1 MFNDVLTSSKGPGII
16 GMGFAIVVLGGFSG
30 LGLMVLN
37 SDGYVEAPI
46 EDQIKDQLVTLDGIA
61 ADISD
66 ERTAVQM
73 YRERQD
79 TLAKKPIY
87 EKRLA
92 RQEKA
97 GADLKAEG
105 EGLNTSINALGEEW
119 ESYKESYR
127 KNERARIKG
136 KRMDL
141 SKTLG
146 ADYKDVK
153 ITGANPIELRAMLS
167 AGPRGIPYEKLPLDL
182 QDLLQ
187 FDAEEANAYKVA
199 IGKIEKLKGQNIAKF
214 NKQQAQLNAAQKAA
228 QKVKDIARK
237 RREIQNAKLK
247 AEAKRKEAAREDA
260 NAQREQDAVNRGRA
274 AGRMVNLVK
283 VRAAQSRAQ
292 RARKA
297 ATYYDREAT
306 TKQAEIEKLQRE

>member
-1 MFNDVLTSSKGPGII
+1 MFNDVLTSSKGPVII
-16 GMGFAIVVLGGFSG
+16 GMGLVIVFLGVFNG
-30 LGLMVLN
+30 LGPMVLN
-37 SDGYVEAPI
+37 SVGYVEAPI

-97 GADLKAEG
+97 GAELKAEG
-105 EGLNTSINALGEEW
+105 EELISSLEAVGEEW
-119 ESYKESYR
+119 ESYKASYR
-127 KNERARIKG
+127 KRERKRIEG
-136 KRMDL
+136 KKMDL
-141 SKTLG
+141 SSTLG
-146 ADYKDVK
+146 DKYKDVY
-153 ITGANPIELRAMLS
+153 ITGANPIELRVRLS
-167 AGPRGIPYEKLPLDL
+167 SGPRGIPYEKLPLDL

-237 RREIQNAKLK
+237 RREIQNAKLR
-247 AEAKRKEAAREDA
+247 AEAKRKEAA
-260 NAQREQDAVNRGRA
+260 
-274 AGRMVNLVK
+274 
-283 VRAAQSRAQ
+283 
-292 RARKA
+292 
-297 ATYYDREAT
+297 
-306 TKQAEIEKLQRE
+306 